1 MQDDYKW
8 LTVSEML
15 NDERIRKVNAD
26 VVAMLQMG
34 LNNYKRVN

>member
-1 MQDDYKW
+1 MTVFII
-8 LTVSEML
+8 TVSEML

-26 VVAMLQMG
+26 VVAMLQKG